1 MTLPEDEALRLWEA
15 MFGNAAS
22 AKGGNY
28 TCDYKRF
35 MELIKAYGDSCKV
48 DVLDTILESDSLQ
61 LPSSQYARAVI
72 EACLADLQP
81 LSPEKRAE

>member
-35 MELIKAYGDSCKV
+35 IELIKAYGDSCRF
-48 DVLDTILESDSLQ
+48 DELENLSGKDMRIYKNPLVNQ
-61 LPSSQYARAVI
+61 R
-72 EACLADLQP
+72 LAELQP
-81 LSPEKRAE
+81 QSPEKRAE